1 MSDLPEKL
9 VDRVELEGWDAPRV
23 EQGLARLH
31 RAGRRRRIAR
41 AGAGLT
47 AGGLAIACVA
57 VLALPATRSA
67 QGAAQDEGVTAE
79 TPVPAT
85 PGELRFA
92 DGSRA
97 IPVGRDASLE
107 HVLATDSE
115 VRVRLTRGAG
125 AFEVTPGVERRFVV
139 EVGSLQVIVLGTAFA
154 VERHGDEAHINVTRG
169 LVRVRWP
176 SGEAML
182 PAGAEGTFPCAPLA
196 SDVSTAAAPDVSDES
211 AGAASA
217 DPAPTETPPA
227 DGAPVPSTTH
237 VGAAPAPAGTVS
249 AGSPVTPDAWRA
261 HARAGD
267 HATAYEALRVSGG
280 GHVRDD
286 VEDLMLAADVA
297 RLSGHGAEAIGYL
310 TRVWRDHPAHPQAPL
325 ASFTAGR
332 MWLSQGQ
339 PAEAARAFARARAQ
353 APGGSLAQDA
363 LAREVEAWHR
373 AGDAARAHA
382 LALEYQARFPAGR
395 RLSAVRR
402 FGGLP

>member
-1 MSDLPEKL
+1 MSDVPEKI
-9 VDRVELEGWDAPRV
+9 VDRVELEGWDPPRV

-31 RAGRRRRIAR
+31 RARRRRRIAR
-41 AGAGLT
+41 G
-47 AGGLAIACVA
+47 
-57 VLALPATRSA
+57 
-67 QGAAQDEGVTAE
+67 GAAVAALGVTVACLVMLGLPPTHGTHDSAPE
-79 TPVPAT
+79 AVVAAATPAPPT

-97 IPVGRDASLE
+97 IPVGHGASLE
-107 HVLATDSE
+107 RVLTTDSE
-115 VRVRLTRGAG
+115 VRVRLTSGAG

-139 EVGSLQVIVLGTAFA
+139 EVGSLQVIVLGTAFG
-154 VERHGDEAHINVTRG
+154 VERHGDEAHVNVTRG

-182 PAGAEGTFPCAPLA
+182 PAGAEGTFPCAAPVQDVAA
-196 SDVSTAAAPDVSDES
+196 SDAPGEATGESDAMELPPGGLRQDDGPAASVPMALGTAPRLATTEPAAAP
-211 AGAASA
+211 A
-217 DPAPTETPPA
+217 
-227 DGAPVPSTTH
+227 
-237 VGAAPAPAGTVS
+237 
-249 AGSPVTPDAWRA
+249 TPDAWRA

-267 HATAYEALRVSGG
+267 HATAYEALRVSGAG
-280 GHVRDD
+280 QVRDD

-310 TRVWRDHPAHPQAPL
+310 TRVWQEHPAHPQAPL

-332 MWLSQGQ
+332 MLLSRGQ

-395 RLSAVRR
+395 RLAAVRR

>member
-1 MSDLPEKL
+1 MSDVPEKL
-9 VDRVELEGWDAPRV
+9 VDRVELDGWDAPRV

-31 RAGRRRRIAR
+31 RARRRRRVAR
-41 AGAGLT
+41 G
-47 AGGLAIACVA
+47 
-57 VLALPATRSA
+57 
-67 QGAAQDEGVTAE
+67 GAALAALGVTVVGVAMLGLPPNPD
-79 TPVPAT
+79 TQGPAQESAVVAASAAPAA
-85 PGELRFA
+85 PGELRFS

-97 IPVGRDASLE
+97 IPVGLDTTLE
-107 HVLATDSE
+107 RVLTTDSE

-139 EVGSLQVIVLGTAFA
+139 EVGSLQVIVLGTAFG
-154 VERHGDEAHINVTRG
+154 VERHGDEAHISVTRG

-182 PAGAEGTFPCAPLA
+182 PAGAEGTFPCAPPERDVATSGALERVSGERHE
-196 SDVSTAAAPDVSDES
+196 SDTAPD
-211 AGAASA
+211 APQPGAARARA
-217 DPAPTETPPA
+217 DLLVPDSDQRPATAEPAP
-227 DGAPVPSTTH
+227 V
-237 VGAAPAPAGTVS
+237 
-249 AGSPVTPDAWRA
+249 PVTPDAWRA
-261 HARAGD
+261 LARAGE
-267 HATAYEALRVSGG
+267 HATAYEALRLGG
-280 GHVRDD
+280 ADRVRDD

-310 TRVWRDHPAHPQAPL
+310 ERVWREHPTHPQAPL
-325 ASFTAGR
+325 ASFTVGR
-332 MWLSQGQ
+332 MLLSRGQ
-339 PAEAARAFARARAQ
+339 PAQAARAFARARAQ
-353 APGGSLAQDA
+353 APGGTLAQDA

>member
-1 MSDLPEKL
+1 MSDVPEKI
-9 VDRVELEGWDAPRV
+9 VDRVELEGWDPPRV

-31 RAGRRRRIAR
+31 RARRRRRIAR
-41 AGAGLT
+41 GGAAVAALGVTVAGLVMLVLPST
-47 AGGLAIACVA
+47 HGTHGPAQEA
-57 VLALPATRSA
+57 V
-67 QGAAQDEGVTAE
+67 GAAASAA
-79 TPVPAT
+79 PAT

-107 HVLATDSE
+107 RVLTTDSE

-139 EVGSLQVIVLGTAFA
+139 EVGSLQVIVLGTAFG

-182 PAGAEGTFPCAPLA
+182 PAGAEGTFPCAPPARDVATSGA
-196 SDVSTAAAPDVSDES
+196 SEEVTGERDEPDTARDGSRQGDGPAASGPAAPGTDPR
-211 AGAASA
+211 AATPE
-217 DPAPTETPPA
+217 PAP
-227 DGAPVPSTTH
+227 V
-237 VGAAPAPAGTVS
+237 
-249 AGSPVTPDAWRA
+249 PVTPDAWRA

-267 HATAYEALRVSGG
+267 HAAAYEALRVSGAG
-280 GHVRDD
+280 RVRDD

-310 TRVWRDHPAHPQAPL
+310 TRVWQEHPTHPQAPL

-332 MWLSQGQ
+332 MLLSRGE
-339 PAEAARAFARARAQ
+339 PVEAARAFARARAQ